1 MKRSP
6 KFGIVSRRDK
16 EEAIKLAYK
25 VYDFLKV
32 SGYDVVVDCET
43 YDRSR
48 SHPFDERDRVPLE
61 EFDVDFIIA
70 IGGDGTIL
78 RIEHKTKREIPILS
92 INMGSLGFLTEVE
105 PHETFFALSKLL
117 DGDYFIDE
125 RIKLRTYLNGENTV
139 PDALNEDAILTGIP
153 GKIVHLKYYVD
164 DGLADD
170 IRADGLIVA
179 TPTGSTGY
187 AMSAGGP
194 FVDPRI
200 DALVIAPLAPIRLNS
215 RPMIVPAFSKILV
228 RNETCK
234 RKLILAIDGQFYT
247 TLDPSTEIEIVKS
260 PRRTKFVRFSK
271 EFYPKY
277 PIKLKERF

>member
-1 MKRSP
+1 MKQGL
-6 KFGIVSRRDK
+6 KFGIVSRRDR
-16 EEAIKLAYK
+16 EEAMKLAYK

-32 SGYDVVVDCET
+32 SGYDVVVDRET
-43 YDRSR
+43 YEMAKL
-48 SHPFDERDRVPLE
+48 HPFNEGDVVPLE
-61 EFDVDFIIA
+61 EFDVDFIVV

-78 RIEHKTKREIPILS
+78 RVEHRTKRETPILS

-105 PHETFFALSKLL
+105 PHEAFFAISKLL

-164 DGLADD
+164 GGLADD

-200 DALVIAPLAPIRLNS
+200 DAFVIAPLAPITLNS
-215 RPMIVPAFSKILV
+215 RPMIVPGFSTISV

-247 TLDPSTEIEIVKS
+247 TLEPDTEIKIKKS
-260 PRRTKFVRFSK
+260 PRKTKFIRFSR